1 MRSLK
6 NICVGSD
13 VTQACSGWGAI
24 RQIVSILR
32 PDPELVGV
40 NDAGF
45 VRINI
50 SEWAT
55 GKTGLCRAPVGIS
68 VSRQLINRVISICAG
83 YVNHVC

>member
-1 MRSLK
+1 VTAMTGIIIHCISAGFDVKKTPYMCSLK

-13 VTQACSGWGAI
+13 VTQACGGWGAI

-55 GKTGLCRAPVGIS
+55 G
-68 VSRQLINRVISICAG
+68 
-83 YVNHVC
+83 

>member
-13 VTQACSGWGAI
+13 VAEACSGWGAV

-50 SEWAT
+50 SEWPP
-55 GKTGLCRAPVGIS
+55 KTGLCRAPVGIS
-68 VSRQLINRVISICAG
+68 VSGQLMNRVISICAG
-83 YVNHVC
+83 YVNHIC